1 MTGQEYH
8 YACCLSS
15 PCQKQS
21 DSYNQIF
28 FAQQSGQYKL
38 KPKGS
43 IRVGFRC
50 LYPACVMA
58 YLLMWL
64 TLITITTGMCLM
76 NVYEFVKVR
85 PAPQS
90 FHNKRRNRWIR
101 IFLFP
106 PVSSLKRYFSTHYL
120 IIFFNHNIKPLK
132 NNRHIIPIIMTKLTI
147 LFL

>member
-15 PCQKQS
+15 PCQKHS

-50 LYPACVMA
+50 LYPIRVMA
-58 YLLMWL
+58 YNFHLLSCLRLILLGIISGHENSQVIPWGGTIWL
-64 TLITITTGMCLM
+64 CNIL
-76 NVYEFVKVR
+76 F
-85 PAPQS
+85 
-90 FHNKRRNRWIR
+90 IR
-101 IFLFP
+101 IYSNSMLRISTNSLEFF
-106 PVSSLKRYFSTHYL
+106 VSSIHSSTL
-120 IIFFNHNIKPLK
+120 
-132 NNRHIIPIIMTKLTI
+132 
-147 LFL
+147 LFLSPFL